1 MSDKIS
7 INSKLKLNALGNSYN
22 IIYIFII
29 PFLLPL
35 FREQFHINYVQA
47 GLILTIH
54 VALRSIFSLLFGY
67 LGDQY
72 DKRAI
77 IAGGFVFSSIFLGGL
92 IWANNINTI
101 IAFLLLLAIGVSTF
115 TPLAFAIVRENTKT
129 HQRGHYLSLFS
140 AAGTGGL
147 VIASILFGFFVRMW
161 GWKITCFLL
170 SLPGYWL
177 AYAYLKSKKG
187 KKNHKAEAER
197 KIKKSY
203 VYLFFASLGFRS
215 LGDWA
220 ILSFLPIYATE
231 YIGLKPEISAW
242 IIAINFIGEFLGNL
256 ISSRII
262 DKNSS
267 LILALSATI
276 SVTFIIIAITLI
288 AQPIIIV
295 LLVGIL
301 GILQG
306 IYFPSQNTWLTFIAP
321 LNCQGRMFGRS
332 SFVQGFSATIA
343 PALYGWIAEQTSLI
357 CAYRFTSIPLI
368 ISFTLIGLIYFLESR
383 SNRVLS
389 TRKI

>member
-1 MSDKIS
+1 MPDKIS

-77 IAGGFVFSSIFLGGL
+77 IAGGFIFSSIFLGGL

-101 IAFLLLLAIGVSTF
+101 ITFLLLLAIGISTF
-115 TPLAFAIVRENTKT
+115 MPLAFAVVRENTKA

-147 VIASILFGFFVRMW
+147 IIASLLFGFFIRMW

-242 IIAINFIGEFLGNL
+242 IIAINFTGEFLGNL

>member
-1 MSDKIS
+1 MSDKKS

-35 FREQFHINYVQA
+35 FREQFHISYVQS
-47 GLILTIH
+47 GLILSIH
-54 VALRSIFSLLFGY
+54 VALRSIFSLVFGY

-92 IWANNINTI
+92 IWVNNINTI

-115 TPLAFAIVRENTKT
+115 TPLAFAIVRENTKV

-140 AAGTGGL
+140 AARTGGL
-147 VIASILFGFFVRMW
+147 VIASLLFGFFIRMW

-170 SLPGYWL
+170 ALPGYFL
-177 AYAYLKSKKG
+177 AYAYLKSKRG
-187 KKNHKAEAER
+187 KENHKAEAER

-203 VYLFFASLGFRS
+203 IYLFFASLGFRS

-242 IIAINFIGEFLGNL
+242 IIAINFTGEFLGNL
-256 ISSRII
+256 ISSRI
-262 DKNSS
+262 KN
-267 LILALSATI
+267 
-276 SVTFIIIAITLI
+276 F
-288 AQPIIIV
+288 
-295 LLVGIL
+295 
-301 GILQG
+301 
-306 IYFPSQNTWLTFIAP
+306 
-321 LNCQGRMFGRS
+321 
-332 SFVQGFSATIA
+332 
-343 PALYGWIAEQTSLI
+343 
-357 CAYRFTSIPLI
+357 
-368 ISFTLIGLIYFLESR
+368 
-383 SNRVLS
+383 
-389 TRKI
+389 

>member
-1 MSDKIS
+1 MSDEKS

-22 IIYIFII
+22 IIYMFII

-35 FREQFHINYVQA
+35 FREQFHINYFQS
-47 GLILTIH
+47 GLILSIH
-54 VALRSIFSLLFGY
+54 VALRSIFSLVFGY
-67 LGDQY
+67 FGDQY

-77 IAGGFVFSSIFLGGL
+77 IAGGFIFSSIFLGGL

-101 IAFLLLLAIGVSTF
+101 ITFLLLLATGVSTF
-115 TPLAFAIVRENTKT
+115 GPLARAIVRENSKE
-129 HQRGHYLSLFS
+129 HQRARYMSLFS
-140 AAGTGGL
+140 AAGAAGL
-147 VIASILFGFFVRMW
+147 VVTSLLFGFFIRMW

-170 SLPGYWL
+170 SLPGYLL

-197 KIKKSY
+197 KIKKGY
-203 VYLFFASLGFRS
+203 IYLFFASVGFRS

-220 ILSFLPIYATE
+220 ILSFLPIYATD

-242 IIAINFIGEFLGNL
+242 IITINFTGEFLGNL
-256 ISSRII
+256 ISSRIT
-262 DKNSS
+262 DKNSL
-267 LILALSATI
+267 LILALSTTI
-276 SVTFIIIAITLI
+276 STTFLIIVCTLI

-306 IYFPSQNTWLTFIAP
+306 IYFPSQNTWLTLICP
-321 LNCQGRMFGRS
+321 LNRQGKMFGRV
-332 SFVQGFSATIA
+332 FFIQGFSATIA
-343 PALYGWIAEQTSLI
+343 PILYGWIAEQTSLI
-357 CAYRFTSIPLI
+357 SAYRFTSVPLI
-368 ISFTLIGLIYFLESR
+368 ISFILFGIIYILESR
-383 SNRVLS
+383 TNQVLS

>member
-161 GWKITCFLL
+161 GWKVTCFLL

-242 IIAINFIGEFLGNL
+242 IIAINFTGEFLGNL

-276 SVTFIIIAITLI
+276 SVSFIIIAITLI

-343 PALYGWIAEQTSLI
+343 PALYGWIADQAGLI
-357 CAYRFTSIPLI
+357 CAYRFAAVPFL
-368 ISFTLIGLIYFLESR
+368 ISFILYGIIYILESR